1 MLWLIWPSKL
11 QPQDQQ
17 WNGSYKF
24 WMCFCI
30 FESFAWR
37 PPDRHKWST
46 WLVEFV
52 LEWKNEDVFF
62 LYVESFDGKVP
73 RLDLSGVHNKGLDD
87 LVDCWHWLHLSW
99 AFLTFCWC
107 MMLELTD
114 SPFDVH
120 DRKSQRFRQSDEAR
134 MDKGTWKAF
143 ERICSWEPGSLQAS
157 DSMLPMAQKCWITPF
172 FVSVCLCLYRFLEF
186 SCEMSWSG
194 LALHLPAQRY
204 VFFLQ
209 FVPTGFLEKLSFWRK

>member
-1 MLWLIWPSKL
+1 MEVISSGCVSVYLNLLLEGLQTATSGALDWLNL
-11 QPQDQQ
+11 
-17 WNGSYKF
+17 F
-24 WMCFCI
+24 WSERM
-30 FESFAWR
+30 
-37 PPDRHKWST
+37 KM
-46 WLVEFV
+46 
-52 LEWKNEDVFF
+52 FF
-62 LYVESFDGKVP
+62 FYVESFDGKVP

-107 MMLELTD
+107 MMFELTD

-204 VFFLQ
+204 VFFCSLFQ
-209 FVPTGFLEKLSFWRK
+209 QGFWRSCLFEESKSTFSFFARINSE